1 MIGDKNMAMEILEPQ
16 SSERDINKLESK
28 SQGLTKMDIKAL
40 RQADTIVFEKNNI
53 VGIKEIKNDPFDT
66 EQRYAVPVE
75 HNIETYGRDIKVRN
89 VFYMINWAKGNVV
102 WQTISKMLKT
112 GDEIILD
119 WKIGWGD
126 SDLLLKAGITED
138 ALYLHI
144 KRKGEIKYSFL
155 VGTQTGRKK
164 NDGMLR

>member
-1 MIGDKNMAMEILEPQ
+1 MIGDKNMAMEIIEPQ

-28 SQGLTKMDIKAL
+28 NQGLTKMDIKAL
-40 RQADTIVFEKNNI
+40 RQADTIVFEKNHI
-53 VGIKEIKNDPFDT
+53 IGIKELKNDPFET
-66 EQRYAVPVE
+66 ERRYAVPVE
-75 HNIETYGRDIKVRN
+75 YNIETYGRNIEVRN
-89 VFYMINWAKGNVV
+89 VFHMINWAKGDAV

-126 SDLLLKAGITED
+126 TDLLSKAGITED

-144 KRKGEIKYSFL
+144 KRKGEVKYSFL
-155 VGTQTGRKK
+155 VGTQTGRKE
-164 NDGMLR
+164 DGGMLR